1 MGLTVDLRGAVEKM
15 GCVGVGG
22 GAKGVGGGR
31 RVWEG
36 GEGWSE
42 GCG

>member
-15 GCVGVGG
+15 CCVGVG